1 MNISK
6 ELARIA
12 EENRR
17 KYAKEEVV
25 VVEEM
30 ESDFGIEELPDEILE
45 DDAMYDTSSGI
56 NLGKG
61 ENS

>member
-1 MNISK
+1 
-6 ELARIA
+6 
-12 EENRR
+12 
-17 KYAKEEVV
+17 
-25 VVEEM
+25 M